1 VRQKPPLWSRF
12 LAGVPDPPGA
22 PPLHPSPVSDPVL
35 VTGVPLVSLSNLHS
49 QFKPSL
55 ATLDAP
61 AMASASSSATSS
73 PQREQHRSPSCK
85 TPRTPSQP
93 SIPDQTVRIYGYRLR
108 LHALTLGPAYQC
120 LRPLALGLTGKYI
133 PSPKSLTPL
142 ARLLVLA
149 RVRLRLD
156 LILAVDSRS
165 QGRD

>member
-1 VRQKPPLWSRF
+1 
-12 LAGVPDPPGA
+12 
-22 PPLHPSPVSDPVL
+22 
-35 VTGVPLVSLSNLHS
+35 VSLSNLHS

-55 ATLDAP
+55 ATPDAS
-61 AMASASSSATSS
+61 AMASALSSATSS
-73 PQREQHRSPSCK
+73 PQREQRRSPSCK
-85 TPRTPSQP
+85 TPCTPSQP
-93 SIPDQTVRIYGYRLR
+93 SIPNQTVRIYGYRLR

-120 LRPLALGLTGKYI
+120 LRPLALGLTGKSI

-165 QGRD
+165 QGRDQPIPVRVENLVMPPPPRLFENQPVVPRFCAQAPVFLLKGP